1 MCVDTNFTQ
10 MEKTDTP
17 RGPLAFIGL
26 APEYCAAIENAAAS
40 GREEFTALMLRLLP
54 RIYIT
59 ASDLAAPLSLEEYEP
74 LAPYL
79 EAESYEMIRSQ
90 LAALMGEDDS
100 FLDTPAE
107 AMRLSEEPVVRTV
120 SESLADI
127 YQPLL
132 DCAIAVRDS
141 EGALMDQATG
151 WARETFD
158 EYWGQTIVDVLRPL
172 HHLFYNRQ

>member
-1 MCVDTNFTQ
+1 M
-10 MEKTDTP
+10 
-17 RGPLAFIGL
+17 
-26 APEYCAAIENAAAS
+26 
-40 GREEFTALMLRLLP
+40 
-54 RIYIT
+54 
-59 ASDLAAPLSLEEYEP
+59 AAPLSLEEYEP